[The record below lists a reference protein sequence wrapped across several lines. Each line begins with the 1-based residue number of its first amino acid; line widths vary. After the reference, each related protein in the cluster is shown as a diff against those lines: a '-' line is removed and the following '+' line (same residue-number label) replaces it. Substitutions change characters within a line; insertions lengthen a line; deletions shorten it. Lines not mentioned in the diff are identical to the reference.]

1 MVILNVIIC
10 HRLTLPSPVVLQHCQ
25 ELSPPSLLA
34 LIGVSSVLTMAT
46 LGTFSR
52 KNFPRVSYLTALDF
66 YIAIC
71 FVLCFCTLL
80 EFTVLN
86 FLTYN
91 NIERQASPKFYQVR
105 TTCWYGKQNFRL
117 KIGGLWHLC
126 DYLSK

>member
-1 MVILNVIIC
+1 MGIC
-10 HRLTLPSPVVLQHCQ
+10 HKLTLTKGSICLLLLSCQ
-25 ELSPPSLLA
+25 KLSPSSLFV

-46 LGTFSR
+46 LGTLSC

-80 EFTVLN
+80 EFAVLN

-91 NIERQASPKFYQVR
+91 NIKRQASLKVYQVSTR
-105 TTCWYGKQNFRL
+105 CWYGKQNCRL
-117 KIGGLWHLC
+117 KIRGLWHVGG
-126 DYLSK
+126 